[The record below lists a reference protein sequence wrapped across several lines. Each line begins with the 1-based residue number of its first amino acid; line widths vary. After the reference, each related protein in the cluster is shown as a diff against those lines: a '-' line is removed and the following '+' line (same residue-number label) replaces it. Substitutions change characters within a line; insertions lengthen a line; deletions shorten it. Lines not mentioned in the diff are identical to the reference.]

1 MVKLKDILSE
11 ALLES
16 LNSAKKKYLDTNRV
30 DASTFDKLKKYDPTP
45 SFKYLEKIIEFYL
58 DSNPDNLESLIQS
71 YHNLHGKNQVKT
83 RDINSFKSFEQFK
96 SEVEESDKKYLQK
109 TIKKSKSKKAD
120 IVFENPKWLV
130 VIPRTEEA
138 SCKWGAYTKWC
149 TTGKENNLFSS
160 YKQREIT
167 LYYIISSERQDDDP
181 HSKIA
186 VAVYKGGKKE
196 CFDRFDES
204 MEFDDI
210 LDLTGIDEEIFKSDP
225 TELSDYE
232 KYGLDES
239 KITHNPDGSIDYD
252 GDVDLSNKDLEK
264 LPFNFRKVTGHFNC
278 FGNNLKTLEGSPEK
292 VGGGFYCS
300 SNRLTSLN
308 GAPKE
313 VGMDFDCSF
322 NRLASLEGAPKEVGG
337 YFNCS
342 DNKLTSLEGAPKEVS
357 EIFRC
362 SRNKLTSLK
371 GAPKKVGRTF
381 DCRDNKLES
390 LEGSPKEVGWNFYCN
405 NNNLTTLE
413 GSPEKVGLSFE
424 CSHNDLET
432 LRGAPKEVGGG
443 FNCRI
448 NNLETLKGAPEK
460 VGEDFYCGG
469 NNLTSLNGAPKE
481 VGGNFYCI
489 HNIPPLPQSKKDW
502 AEKNIKAKRFGW

>member
-1 MVKLKDILSE
+1 MMLRLKDILSE

-109 TIKKSKSKKAD
+109 TIKKSKSKEAD

-186 VAVYKGGKKE
+186 VAVYKDGQKE

-210 LDLTGIDEEIFKSDP
+210 LDLTGIDEEIFKSDS

-252 GDVDLSNKDLEK
+252 GDVDLSDKDLEK
-264 LPFNFRKVTGHFNC
+264 LPFNFRKVTRHFNC
-278 FGNNLKTLEGSPEK
+278 SDNKLTSLEGAPKE

-300 SNRLTSLN
+300 INRLTSLN

-322 NRLASLEGAPKEVGG
+322 NKLTSLKGAPKEVGG

-342 DNKLTSLEGAPKEVS
+342 HNNLTSLEGSPEKVGGYFVCFNNKLTSLEGAPKEVGGD
-357 EIFRC
+357 F
-362 SRNKLTSLK
+362 N
-371 GAPKKVGRTF
+371 
-381 DCRDNKLES
+381 
-390 LEGSPKEVGWNFYCN
+390 CN
-405 NNNLTTLE
+405 SNNLTSLE
-413 GSPEKVGLSFE
+413 GSPEKVG
-424 CSHNDLET
+424 
-432 LRGAPKEVGGG
+432 GG
-443 FNCRI
+443 FYCRD
-448 NNLETLKGAPEK
+448 NN
-460 VGEDFYCGG
+460 
-469 NNLTSLNGAPKE
+469 
-481 VGGNFYCI
+481 
-489 HNIPPLPQSKKDW
+489 PPLPQSEKDW
-502 AEKNIKAKRFGW
+502 AKENIEAKKFEF